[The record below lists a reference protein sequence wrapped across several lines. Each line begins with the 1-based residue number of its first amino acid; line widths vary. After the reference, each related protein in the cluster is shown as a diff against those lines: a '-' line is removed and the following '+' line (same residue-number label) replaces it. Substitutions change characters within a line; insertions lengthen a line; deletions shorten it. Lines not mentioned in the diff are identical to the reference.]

1 MEGTWD
7 AQQKRASCTPFM
19 DITLPP
25 FIIIVLLGI
34 LPSLAWLFYFL
45 KKDRHPEPKKLILQL
60 FLLGF
65 LLPPFVGFGEILLQ
79 QSITGAYQIIT
90 LDLLLFLIAAFWE
103 EGAKYLAAR
112 SVFHHEKEFDE
123 LTDGMIYLVTVAL
136 GFAAS
141 ENIIHALSGFV
152 GEPHEPLFV
161 SIRVILLRSI
171 GATLL
176 HALASGVLGY
186 FLTRSIFL
194 KERFSLLKGFI
205 AATAIHTLFN
215 WFLYLQQVLKMPS
228 LMYLVIAL
236 LTGGLIIILRD
247 FSQLKRYDGQ

>member
-1 MEGTWD
+1 MEV
-7 AQQKRASCTPFM
+7 
-19 DITLPP
+19 TLSS
-25 FIIIVLLGI
+25 FIIIMVLGI
-34 LPSLAWLFYFL
+34 APSLAWLFYFL
-45 KKDRHPEPKKLILQL
+45 KKDRHPEPKELILQL

-79 QSITGAYQIIT
+79 KSITGAYQILS
-90 LDLLLFLIAAFWE
+90 LDLLLFLLAAFWE
-103 EGAKYLAAR
+103 EAAKYLAAR
-112 SVFHHEKEFDE
+112 SIFHHEKEFDE

-152 GEPHEPLFV
+152 GEPNDPLFV
-161 SIRVILLRSI
+161 SMRVILLRSI

-176 HALASGVLGY
+176 HALASGTLGY
-186 FLTRSIFL
+186 FLARSIFL
-194 KERFSLLKGFI
+194 KERFSLLKGFL

-215 WFLYLQQVLKMPS
+215 WFLYLQDVLNMPS
-228 LMYLVIAL
+228 LMYIVIAL
-236 LTGGLIIILRD
+236 LTGGLIIMLRD

>member
-1 MEGTWD
+1 ME
-7 AQQKRASCTPFM
+7 
-19 DITLPP
+19 ITLSS
-25 FIIIVLLGI
+25 FIIIVVLGI
-34 LPSLAWLFYFL
+34 APSLVWLFYFL
-45 KKDRHPEPKKLILQL
+45 KKDRHPEPKELILQL

-79 QSITGAYQIIT
+79 KSITGTYQILS
-90 LDLLLFLIAAFWE
+90 LDLLLFLLAAFWE
-103 EGAKYLAAR
+103 EAAKYLAAR
-112 SVFHHEKEFDE
+112 SIFHHEKEFDE

-152 GEPHEPLFV
+152 GEPSEPLFV
-161 SIRVILLRSI
+161 SMRVIMLRSI

-186 FLTRSIFL
+186 FLARSIFL
-194 KERFSLLKGFI
+194 KERFSLLKGFL

-215 WFLYLQQVLKMPS
+215 WFLYLQDVLETPS
-228 LMYLVIAL
+228 LMYIVIAL
-236 LTGGLIIILRD
+236 LAGGLIIMLRD